1 MNNVLKIA
9 NDYSFFLSDNLTVK
23 HDLWNRLRFRDKNY
37 FHNRAFKMR
46 KWDGYIQ
53 FFAMET
59 GKFLTGLLPE
69 VSAVLRYHKID
80 YTVEDTRQTSQFR
93 VNEINDQFLNQW
105 LPKTTLSGD
114 PMKPIT
120 LHDYQVE
127 LINQTIKHRRGII
140 FAPTS
145 AGKAQPLDSLVA
157 TPNGFKKMGDIKLGD
172 KVLVPSGG
180 AASVA
185 GVFPQGKK
193 KIFRVEFSNGDFVEC
208 CEDHLWKINALYDQW
223 KGKIL
228 SARQIA
234 ARVKCPNGA
243 NRFNIDTPKKVDFL
257 DQKTPV
263 IDPYFMGL
271 LLGDGSFRS
280 NGAIKFSS
288 IEKELLSYISKK
300 LTNGYFLEH
309 IKNCDYRIAGN
320 RIGKGTPKN
329 PYVKTIENLKLNK
342 LYSYEKFVPN
352 CYLINSSKNRLAIL
366 QGLMDTVGYIDKKG
380 KISFTSSSEKLALD
394 VKWLVQSLGGVA
406 FISTTTKK
414 YTYKKNKKLG
424 RKIFITSY
432 TLPEGIIPFRLSR
445 KKSRC
450 KFIRTRNKT
459 RTISNVVD
467 VGEKECQC
475 ILVDHPEH
483 LYITNNFVITHNTNI
498 MLGILKALPP
508 NTPTLVLQN
517 RISLAQQNYDEIK
530 NWGFDNVG
538 TLWGG
543 SVDPNIITVASVQSI
558 NKIEKLLPKIR
569 VLIVD
574 EIHDMMS
581 NLPKAVY
588 RRMKGA
594 DIRVAVS
601 ATPFKFGGT
610 DNVQKFH
617 VRGFFGPILK
627 VKSTESGILT
637 TAELQNRGILSSSKC
652 IFYPVREPQI
662 PHDIYIDA
670 VTRGVAESYH
680 FHKIVTRLAK
690 IQQGRTLILV
700 DRIAHGDA
708 LHSLLPGSLWV
719 QGKDNI
725 TTRKN
730 IIKQLQKNQDNI
742 VAIATQQI
750 FNTGVNVFVH
760 NLINAAGGQADHLI
774 IQRMGRGLRTAD
786 DKEILNYYDFVFEIN
801 DYLEEHSKKRIKIL
815 TKEGHEVIVKEID
828 F

>member
-1 MNNVLKIA
+1 MSNVLKIA

-23 HDLWNRLRFRDKNY
+23 HDLWDRLRFRDKNY

-69 VSAVLRYHKID
+69 VSAVLRHHKVDFTI
-80 YTVEDTRQTSQFR
+80 EDTRQPSPFR
-93 VNEINDQFLNQW
+93 VGGIDDQFLNQW
-105 LPKTTLSGD
+105 LPKLNLNGD

-120 LHDYQVE
+120 LYDYQVE
-127 LINQTIKHRRGII
+127 LVNQVIKHRRGVIY
-140 FAPTS
+140 APTS
-145 AGKAQPLDSLVA
+145 AGK
-157 TPNGFKKMGDIKLGD
+157 
-172 KVLVPSGG
+172 
-180 AASVA
+180 
-185 GVFPQGKK
+185 
-193 KIFRVEFSNGDFVEC
+193 
-208 CEDHLWKINALYDQW
+208 
-223 KGKIL
+223 
-228 SARQIA
+228 
-234 ARVKCPNGA
+234 
-243 NRFNIDTPKKVDFL
+243 
-257 DQKTPV
+257 
-263 IDPYFMGL
+263 
-271 LLGDGSFRS
+271 
-280 NGAIKFSS
+280 
-288 IEKELLSYISKK
+288 
-300 LTNGYFLEH
+300 
-309 IKNCDYRIAGN
+309 
-320 RIGKGTPKN
+320 
-329 PYVKTIENLKLNK
+329 
-342 LYSYEKFVPN
+342 
-352 CYLINSSKNRLAIL
+352 
-366 QGLMDTVGYIDKKG
+366 
-380 KISFTSSSEKLALD
+380 
-394 VKWLVQSLGGVA
+394 
-406 FISTTTKK
+406 
-414 YTYKKNKKLG
+414 
-424 RKIFITSY
+424 
-432 TLPEGIIPFRLSR
+432 
-445 KKSRC
+445 
-450 KFIRTRNKT
+450 
-459 RTISNVVD
+459 
-467 VGEKECQC
+467 
-475 ILVDHPEH
+475 
-483 LYITNNFVITHNTNI
+483 TNI
-498 MLGILKALPP
+498 MLGVLKALPP

-538 TLWGG
+538 SLWGG
-543 SVDPNIITVASVQSI
+543 SVNPNVITVASVQSI
-558 NKIEKLLPKIR
+558 DKIEKLLPKIR

-627 VKSTESGILT
+627 VKSTASGILT
-637 TAELQNRGILSSSKC
+637 TAELQGRGILSSSKC
-652 IFYPVREPQI
+652 IFYPIREPQI

-690 IQQGRTLILV
+690 LQQGRTLILV

-725 TTRKN
+725 TTRKSV
-730 IIKQLQKNQDNI
+730 IKQLQKTQGDI
-742 VAIATQQI
+742 IAIATQQI

-774 IQRMGRGLRTAD
+774 IQRMGRGLRTAE
-786 DKEILNYYDFVFEIN
+786 DKEGLNYYDFVFEIN
-801 DYLEEHSKKRIKIL
+801 DYLEDHSKKRIKIL
-815 TKEGHEVIVKEID
+815 TEEGHEIIRKEID